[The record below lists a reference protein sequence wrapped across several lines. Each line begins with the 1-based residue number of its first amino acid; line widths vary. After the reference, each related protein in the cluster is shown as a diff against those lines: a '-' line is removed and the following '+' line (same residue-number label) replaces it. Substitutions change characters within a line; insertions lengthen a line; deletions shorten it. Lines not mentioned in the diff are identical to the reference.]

1 MGGMLGTNSHFV
13 IEVGDLV
20 KTQDSVS
27 VTIGLLWCSQFWLL
41 YLRVAPRGCD
51 TYYAGLQLVLLRPRY
66 DGQHQDWSKEGYYWR
81 SSQAASTFPFYKLTT
96 TNQLS

>member
-1 MGGMLGTNSHFV
+1 MGGMLGTNIHFV

-41 YLRVAPRGCD
+41 YLRLAPRGCD
-51 TYYAGLQLVLLRPRY
+51 TYYAGLQLVLLRPPS
-66 DGQHQDWSKEGYYWR
+66 DGQHQDTKTVSRKEITRGVVR
-81 SSQAASTFPFYKLTT
+81 
-96 TNQLS
+96 QLLNNVL